1 MYLSKGL
8 RVKQVTYIVYRSSCW
23 TYNQS
28 VCHLLLEIIVCLNL
42 EKDEN
47 GDIKGQNSAW
57 KTIKEKE
64 KMSVGNNL
72 I

>member
-1 MYLSKGL
+1 MAGAIVPFQRAKSEP
-8 RVKQVTYIVYRSSCW
+8 RTYIVCRSSCW

-47 GDIKGQNSAW
+47 GDIKGQNSAF
-57 KTIKEKE
+57 
-64 KMSVGNNL
+64 L
-72 I
+72 Q